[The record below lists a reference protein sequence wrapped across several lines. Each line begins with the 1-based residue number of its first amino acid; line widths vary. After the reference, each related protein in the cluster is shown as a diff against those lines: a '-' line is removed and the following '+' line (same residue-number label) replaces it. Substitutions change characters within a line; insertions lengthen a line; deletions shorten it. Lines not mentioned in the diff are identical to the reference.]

1 MDDEIVD
8 SGHMKKGGLLDRLVA
23 GVADAADAG
32 AKAVNA
38 GAEAIKTGAKKTH
51 QAFGGEYGEVFEGNL
66 VGEDGSY
73 IMPDPALDEREFN
86 EIETLAKRYEKLTSP
101 GTLAKAG
108 KQIGEAVPAPMKALA
123 NKAGKAAKDALN
135 GLTEQELMANAIKAA
150 AEGFGELE
158 KQAAKASVSREYV
171 ISRINE
177 GKQEQK
183 VSSLSEICLLRA
195 YDVAAVSANER
206 LHHMGIALAE
216 GGGTGAAG
224 FWGLPA
230 NLVLSMLIYFRAVQS
245 VAMFYGYDVRDD
257 PSELVIASE
266 VFKSALAPKAKVDAS
281 SEYIGKA
288 LVYAEAAVVKQ
299 TAKKGWSAMVEQGG
313 AALAIA
319 QIRALANGAA
329 RKAVENGGKKAL
341 EAGVFKKALTQ
352 IGQKMTLETVGKMVP
367 VIGAGFGALFDSAQ
381 MKRILDFADLFYHKR
396 FIVEKDQRARALA
409 ERGPESSVSD
419 SPAEMKEI
427 ALAPSPEQGLDS
439 IAARLLEIGLRDGKS
454 FVSSPA
460 CLQVAL
466 EALARGAEA
475 ETLAEIDTVL
485 GDADAREAAHAALFG
500 EPSESLP
507 DNYSFTI
514 GTSIWAD
521 PDRAPLH
528 GSYAESISDMNGKAV
543 EANPASEEAHSRMSS
558 WLAENTGGKFTSAP
572 QLDAST
578 TLALMSAMR
587 FKDTWI
593 NRLDDEETD
602 MLFHA
607 ASSTPTVT
615 MMGGFSFYEDLIR
628 EAGGT
633 AVTWHMES
641 GAQAVFAMPDETA
654 SIEEFIGS
662 GSAWSLIS
670 RCRDRKGVEHPEGGI
685 GLVVPELDLKTEGM
699 SLDSAMKAM
708 GVRRL
713 FSPEAQLGSLTE
725 ADTMLDRA
733 IQSSML
739 KLDPNGAEGAAFTLF
754 ACRAGALPMDPPEP
768 VRLVFNRPFVF
779 ALFNDADAPLFVG
792 AYTGE

>member
-1 MDDEIVD
+1 
-8 SGHMKKGGLLDRLVA
+8 
-23 GVADAADAG
+23 
-32 AKAVNA
+32 
-38 GAEAIKTGAKKTH
+38 
-51 QAFGGEYGEVFEGNL
+51 
-66 VGEDGSY
+66 
-73 IMPDPALDEREFN
+73 
-86 EIETLAKRYEKLTSP
+86 
-101 GTLAKAG
+101 
-108 KQIGEAVPAPMKALA
+108 
-123 NKAGKAAKDALN
+123 
-135 GLTEQELMANAIKAA
+135 
-150 AEGFGELE
+150 
-158 KQAAKASVSREYV
+158 
-171 ISRINE
+171 
-177 GKQEQK
+177 
-183 VSSLSEICLLRA
+183 
-195 YDVAAVSANER
+195 
-206 LHHMGIALAE
+206 
-216 GGGTGAAG
+216 
-224 FWGLPA
+224 
-230 NLVLSMLIYFRAVQS
+230 
-245 VAMFYGYDVRDD
+245 
-257 PSELVIASE
+257 
-266 VFKSALAPKAKVDAS
+266 
-281 SEYIGKA
+281 
-288 LVYAEAAVVKQ
+288 
-299 TAKKGWSAMVEQGG
+299 
-313 AALAIA
+313 
-319 QIRALANGAA
+319 
-329 RKAVENGGKKAL
+329 
-341 EAGVFKKALTQ
+341 
-352 IGQKMTLETVGKMVP
+352 
-367 VIGAGFGALFDSAQ
+367 
-381 MKRILDFADLFYHKR
+381 MKRILDFAALFYHKR

-409 ERGPESSVSD
+409 ERGPEPSVSD

-708 GVRRL
+708 GVRRV